1 MFVKTDWD
9 NQEKGTIE
17 LHGEDGYKVG
27 IIPTQFAL
35 HNSDWGFYGRLFTE
49 GNSGQLELRG
59 PNTRNFV
66 IGSTHWENS
75 DKPWFNMNGK
85 DDQVKLTITTADDV
99 NGEKAILTL
108 SNSNGEETTFTNNG
122 TFGTIPFNMWNGAMV
137 NGTLTVNGDI
147 NGTGTN
153 NYNSDERLKKE
164 IQQLSGSTLNKIE
177 SLGGYSYFWKKE
189 EFPEKNFSADQ
200 QIGLLAQELE
210 AQFPALVK
218 TGNDGFK
225 SVNYNGFTAVLLEA
239 VKELN
244 AKVEKLE
251 SENRL
256 LQAELSAS
264 VSQSAEMT
272 ELKNQLDFLTKL
284 VQEKLTSVTNDSEKT
299 AKKK

>member
-1 MFVKTDWD
+1 
-9 NQEKGTIE
+9 
-17 LHGEDGYKVG
+17 
-27 IIPTQFAL
+27 
-35 HNSDWGFYGRLFTE
+35 
-49 GNSGQLELRG
+49 
-59 PNTRNFV
+59 
-66 IGSTHWENS
+66 
-75 DKPWFNMNGK
+75 
-85 DDQVKLTITTADDV
+85 
-99 NGEKAILTL
+99 
-108 SNSNGEETTFTNNG
+108 
-122 TFGTIPFNMWNGAMV
+122 MWNGAMV